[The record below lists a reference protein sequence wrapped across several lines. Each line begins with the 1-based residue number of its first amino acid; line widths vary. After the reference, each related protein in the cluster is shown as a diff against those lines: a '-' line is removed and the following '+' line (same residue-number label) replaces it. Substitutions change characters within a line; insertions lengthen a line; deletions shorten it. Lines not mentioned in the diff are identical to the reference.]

1 MLQAVW
7 LKQMPGYLICV
18 IAFFIP
24 FPYIFSS
31 VSITLLVIFW
41 LLQVNIKA
49 LFASIKQRKLLW
61 PWIIFYLLHIISY
74 FYSENRQGSAFD
86 LQVKLSLIVFP
97 IVIGTGNLSLKLF
110 GKIILSFATGISFIA
125 LFCFIRALNIWQDT
139 GSNVMFFYHNLVNN
153 LDANA
158 IYMSWYT
165 LVAISALLLFPWSN
179 YNYKMPKWIRI
190 IILVILSAFVI
201 LLSSRL
207 LLTLFFVVTIPV
219 FFYNYA
225 RNTHLTTGKILVS
238 GTILITILLLVF
250 TTKNPIKQR
259 YDDILHKNFNQ
270 VWLTDYSNVED
281 SSFSNLTLRLFIWR
295 IGFENVKE
303 HKLFAYGAG
312 NGDVTIL
319 QNEKMAEY
327 KIRNINST
335 DPASQSNLHN
345 INTHNM
351 FLQSLMMLGIPG
363 LLMFILII
371 VLPFLCLNTVG
382 EVKYIYIIFNI
393 IAFLFMMQESALQSQ
408 AGVVF
413 FSLFSMLFYSISYS
427 LTSNNYL
434 KNN

>member
-1 MLQAVW
+1 MLQAGW

-24 FPYIFSS
+24 FPFIFSS
-31 VSITLLVIFW
+31 VSIILLVIFW
-41 LLQVNIKA
+41 LLQVNFKDI
-49 LFASIKQRKLLW
+49 FSSIKQRKLLW
-61 PWIIFYLLHIISY
+61 PWIIFYLLHTISY
-74 FYSENRQGSAFD
+74 FYSENKQGSAFD

-97 IVIGTGNLSLKLF
+97 LVIGTGNINMKLF
-110 GKIILSFATGISFIA
+110 GKIILSFATGIAVIA
-125 LFCFIRALNIWQDT
+125 VFCFIRALNIWLET
-139 GSNVMFFYHNLVNN
+139 GSTAMFFYHNLVNN

-158 IYMSWYT
+158 IYMSWYA
-165 LVAISALLLFPWSN
+165 LLAISALLLFPWGN
-179 YNYKMPKWIRI
+179 YAPKIPKWIRI
-190 IILVILSAFVI
+190 IILLILSVFVI
-201 LLSSRL
+201 VLSSRL

-219 FFYNYA
+219 FFYNHA
-225 RNTHLTTGKILVS
+225 RNTKLTTGKILAAS
-238 GTILITILLLVF
+238 TIIIAILLLVF

-259 YDDILHKNFNQ
+259 YDDILHKNFSQ

-295 IGFENVKE
+295 VGFENIKE
-303 HKLFAYGAG
+303 HKLFVYGAG

-319 QNEKMAEY
+319 QNAKMAEY
-327 KIRNINST
+327 KIRNMNST
-335 DPASQSNLHN
+335 DPAARSNLQN

-371 VLPFLCLNTVG
+371 VLPFLYLNKVG
-382 EVKYIYIIFNI
+382 EAKYIYIIFNI
-393 IAFLFMMQESALQSQ
+393 VSFLFMMQESALQSQ

-413 FSLFSMLFYSISYS
+413 FSLFSMIFYSISYS
-427 LTSNNYL
+427 LTSHNYL